1 MYVWGTRILAK
12 PGATIEGFTWP
23 TLEIWPPPATV
34 IEWGNDPCSSKRTNS
49 LMFQYTASIYQDQ
62 DCWAPL
68 GNFDLCLLLFHLAIL
83 IFFFFSYYVTKNFQM
98 SISLSVKTAIYYI
111 FLCSM
116 HIQLLMWVK
125 LWWVF
130 NVCIGDIIV
139 HMEPQG
145 FMKIL
150 AGLVPQLNIWKNILH
165 MAVFFHL
172 RVWSPRKNF
181 ERIVARWKE

>member
-1 MYVWGTRILAK
+1 
-12 PGATIEGFTWP
+12 
-23 TLEIWPPPATV
+23 
-34 IEWGNDPCSSKRTNS
+34 
-49 LMFQYTASIYQDQ
+49 
-62 DCWAPL
+62 
-68 GNFDLCLLLFHLAIL
+68 
-83 IFFFFSYYVTKNFQM
+83 M

-165 MAVFFHL
+165 AFFHHLILFPTL
-172 RVWSPRKNF
+172 RSITRGQGFLPCCKWSPGMEQDPDFWGRPQGQNSCIFIKSSTNCGQVSTSSKSTLKQPFPNIWQRKSQFNLRL
-181 ERIVARWKE
+181 ETEMRISLDR